1 MGTPN
6 LMLHDLSMSIKT
18 IFFSMFFVFLFFYM
32 MHPHLHR
39 HIRLQDD
46 G

>member
-18 IFFSMFFVFLFFYM
+18 IFFDIFCIPFFYM